1 MDTPFQ
7 RMHDEN
13 MKFIGDNLTKEDA
26 IQSIQEQLDT
36 HIDLLQN
43 ELGVYKSEVEIVI
56 VEHTRKRIKQNA
68 SE

>member
-1 MDTPFQ
+1 
-7 RMHDEN
+7 
-13 MKFIGDNLTKEDA
+13 LTKEDA

-43 ELGVYKSEVEIVI
+43 EFGVYKSEVEIVI